1 MARGAEPP
9 PPEAAPSLRA
19 QLLATEHWS
28 LLATRSSTQSEVLV
42 RIGMLLTF
50 VSAVLVSLALVG
62 QATGFD
68 ENFRLAAVVLL
79 GVATVIGLLTQMRV
93 ENVAMEDLALVL
105 AMNRLRGAYAELVP
119 GIERD
124 FLASSHDDLPGVTRT
139 YYFLGPARNIT
150 QVLGSSMVFVT
161 VVVATLMG
169 LLTASI
175 VLVLGG
181 PTALAVTLAVLV
193 GLIGTALSVGSGYRK
208 FSTFWRDWQPR
219 NPTPEE

>member
-1 MARGAEPP
+1 MTPPDPPSPEPS
-9 PPEAAPSLRA
+9 AALRA

-28 LLATRSSTQSEVLV
+28 LLATRSTTQSEVLV

-68 ENFRLAAVVLL
+68 GNFRLVAVVLL
-79 GVATVIGLLTQMRV
+79 AIASVIGVLTQVRV
-93 ENVAMEDLALVL
+93 QNVAMEDLALVL
-105 AMNRLRGAYAELVP
+105 AMNRLRAAYAELVP
-119 GIERD
+119 GLERD
-124 FLASSHDDLPGVTRT
+124 FLASTHDDLAGVSRT
-139 YYFLGPARNIT
+139 YYFLGPPRDLS

-161 VVVATLMG
+161 VVVATLVG

-181 PTALAVTLAVLV
+181 ATALAVALALVV
-193 GLIGTALSVGSGYRK
+193 GLAAIALSVGSGYRA
-208 FSTFWRDWQPR
+208 FSSFWRGWQPR
-219 NPTPEE
+219 NPTPGE